1 MSRYWSA
8 SRGEWQE
15 LSEMNHVHLRNA
27 FRKFSRGEYL
37 VESGDPPDG
46 VEAEM
51 LRGAFAAEFE
61 RRGLDH
67 EGNEVLPETP
77 PGA

>member
-8 SRGEWQE
+8 SKEEWQQVA
-15 LSEMNHVHLRNA
+15 EMHTNHLRNSY
-27 FRKFSRGEYL
+27 RKPMRGEYL
-37 VESGDPPDG
+37 VESGDPPDA

-51 LRGAFAAEFE
+51 LRGAFLAEFE